1 MSEIKINLP
10 ETSFPMKA
18 NLPTKEPEIL
28 KFWEEINLYQELR
41 SSSKSRE
48 KFILH
53 DGPPYANGH
62 IHIGTALNKILKDIV
77 VRFNQMT
84 GKDAPYVPGWDCH
97 GLPIEWKVEEEYK
110 KKGKNKDTIP
120 VNEFRKECR
129 EFAARWIEIQNKE
142 FNRLGVNGD
151 WKNYYTTMSK
161 SSEAQITREISKFI
175 INGGLYRGFKPVLWS
190 VVESTALA
198 DAEVEYYDHTSNTI
212 YSKFLIKSGP
222 EKFLNCNIIIWTTT
236 PWTIPCNRA
245 LAFNNKINYSIIKIN
260 NNEKIIIA
268 EKLIDKVLADCA
280 ITKYEI
286 IESFSGSELKN
297 IICNHPFKDI
307 GYTFDVPMLD
317 ANFVNLEQG
326 TGIVHCAPSH
336 GPDDYYLCLNNNIQA
351 FDTIDDKGHYTK
363 KYY

>member
-1 MSEIKINLP
+1 
-10 ETSFPMKA
+10 
-18 NLPTKEPEIL
+18 
-28 KFWEEINLYQELR
+28 
-41 SSSKSRE
+41 
-48 KFILH
+48 
-53 DGPPYANGH
+53 
-62 IHIGTALNKILKDIV
+62 
-77 VRFNQMT
+77 MT

-198 DAEVEYYDHTSNTI
+198 DAEVEYYDHISNTI

-222 EKFLNCNIIIWTTT
+222 EKFLN
-236 PWTIPCNRA
+236 
-245 LAFNNKINYSIIKIN
+245 
-260 NNEKIIIA
+260 
-268 EKLIDKVLADCA
+268 LI
-280 ITKYEI
+280 
-286 IESFSGSELKN
+286 
-297 IICNHPFKDI
+297 
-307 GYTFDVPMLD
+307 
-317 ANFVNLEQG
+317 
-326 TGIVHCAPSH
+326 
-336 GPDDYYLCLNNNIQA
+336 
-351 FDTIDDKGHYTK
+351 
-363 KYY
+363 